1 MSTGRFVWHE
11 LSTPDVDASE
21 AFYRELLGWET
32 EVWKA
37 GEMDYRM
44 ISVGGTPHG
53 GFAKLDPATGVP
65 PHWLGH
71 VHVEDVDVAAARAEA
86 NGGTVLA
93 GPFDVPEVG
102 RFIVVGDPKGAALSL
117 YTPAGESPEPEGV
130 FVWDELMTTDVEG
143 ATAFYGE
150 VIGWSARAWDGDDP
164 GAYTLFGDGETDRA
178 GLMRTPEGAG
188 VEAAWMTYLGT
199 PDVDGAVAVAERL
212 GATVLTAP
220 FDVMG
225 VGRIAVVADPVGAV
239 VGLFAPSGP

>member
-21 AFYRELLGWET
+21 AFYGELLGWET

-37 GEMDYRM
+37 GELDYRM
-44 ISVGGTPHG
+44 ISVGGKPHG

-71 VHVEDVDVAAARAEA
+71 VHVEDVDAAAARAEA
-86 NGGTVLA
+86 GGGKVLA

-130 FVWDELMTTDVEG
+130 FVWDELMNNRRG
-143 ATAFYGE
+143 G
-150 VIGWSARAWDGDDP
+150 RDGVLRRGDRLERPRLGRGRP
-164 GAYTLFGDGETDRA
+164 GAYMLFGDGETDRA

-199 PDVDGAVAVAERL
+199 PDVDGAAAVAEHL
-212 GATVLTAP
+212 GATVLAAP

>member
-32 EVWKA
+32 EMWKA

-44 ISVGGTPHG
+44 ISVGGKPHG

-71 VHVEDVDVAAARAEA
+71 VHVEDADAAAARAEA

-102 RFIVVGDPKGAALSL
+102 RFVIVADPRGAAFSL
-117 YTPAGESPEPEGV
+117 YTPSGEAPEPEGV
-130 FVWDELMTTDVEG
+130 FVWDELITTDVEG
-143 ATAFYGE
+143 AKAFYRD
-150 VIGWSARAWDGDDP
+150 VVGWTAREWDGD
-164 GAYTLFGDGETDRA
+164 GAGGYALLGDGETDRA
-178 GLMRTPEGAG
+178 GVMATPDGMP
-188 VEAAWMTYLGT
+188 VEAAWMTYVGT
-199 PDVDGAVAVAERL
+199 GDADATVAAAEGL
-212 GATVLTAP
+212 GATVVAPP
-220 FDVMG
+220 FDVPG
-225 VGRIAVVADPVGAV
+225 VGRIAVLADPAGAV
-239 VGLFAPSGP
+239 FGLFQPAAL